1 MPYSPLQT
9 ERYKYEPKLPEVLQ
23 GDIHKIGINPKGSTK
38 SESDQ
43 KELSELFPR
52 TYGAPFIETF
62 AVNKSSESASIN
74 IGVVLSGG
82 QAPGGHNVISGLFDA
97 MKKANPE
104 SKLIGFLGGPSGIL
118 DNKVME
124 LNFNIIDQFRNTG
137 GFDIIGSGRT
147 KLESTQ
153 QFDICEDVC
162 KLNDIIA
169 LVIVGGDDSNTN
181 GAVLAEYFKHKN
193 SGISV
198 IGVPKTID
206 GDLKNEYIEVSFGF
220 DTATKTYS
228 ELIGNIEKDAN
239 SAKKYWHFIKL
250 MGRSASHICLEC
262 ALQTQPNIALI
273 SEEIEESHKSLT
285 EIVLDMVNIIVKR
298 SELGSDYGIV
308 LIPEGLIEFIPEM
321 KQLISELNTLLAEH
335 EEHFGT
341 LHTFEDQSRW
351 INRELSR
358 DSSYVFSTLP
368 NNIQRQLLMDR
379 DPHGNVQVSRI
390 ETEKLLIQM
399 VSSRLDELKSEG
411 KYKGKFS
418 SQDHFFGYE
427 GRCAFPSNFDAD
439 YCYSLGYNAYVL
451 AASELTGYLSSI
463 RNLAKPVSEWTAGGV
478 PVTMMMNLEQR
489 HGKMKPV
496 IKKAMVDLKGK
507 PFTEFSAKRNIW
519 AIKSSYIFP
528 GAIQYF
534 GPTEVCDATSVTLR
548 LEGGK

>member
-1 MPYSPLQT
+1 MTYSPLQT
-9 ERYKYEPKLPEVLQ
+9 ARYKYEPKLPEVLK
-23 GDIHKIGINPKGSTK
+23 GDIHKIGINPKGSTH

-43 KELSELFPR
+43 KELEKLFPR
-52 TYGAPFIETF
+52 TYGAPFIET
-62 AVNKSSESASIN
+62 VSLQESSQSAGIN

-82 QAPGGHNVISGLFDA
+82 QAPGGHNVLSGLFDA
-97 MKKANPE
+97 MKKADPE
-104 SKLIGFLGGPSGIL
+104 SRLIGFLGGPSGIL
-118 DNKVME
+118 ENKTIE
-124 LNFNIIDQFRNTG
+124 LNSDIVDQYRNTG

-147 KLESTQ
+147 KLESNE

-162 KLNDIIA
+162 KLHDISSLI
-169 LVIVGGDDSNTN
+169 IVGGDDSNTN
-181 GAVLAEYFKHKN
+181 GAVLAEYFKQKN

-228 ELIGNIEKDAN
+228 ELIGNIAKDAN

-262 ALQTQPNIALI
+262 ALQTHPNIALI
-273 SEEIEESHKSLT
+273 SEEIEHTHKSLT
-285 EIVLDMVNIIVKR
+285 DIVMDIVNIIVKR
-298 SELGSDYGIV
+298 SELGSNFGIV

-321 KQLISELNTLLAEH
+321 KQLITELNTLLAKH
-335 EEHFGT
+335 AEHFGS

-351 INRELSR
+351 INRELTR

-390 ETEKLLIQM
+390 ETEKLLVQM
-399 VSSRLDELKSEG
+399 VASRLDEMKSEG
-411 KYKGKFS
+411 KFKGTFS
-418 SQDHFFGYE
+418 PQDHFFGYE

-451 AASELTGYLSSI
+451 AVAGLTGYISSI
-463 RNLAKPVSEWTAGGV
+463 RNTAKPVKEWTAGGV
-478 PVTMMMNLEQR
+478 PVTMMMNLESR

-496 IKKAMVDLKGK
+496 IKKAMVELDGK
-507 PFTEFSAKRNIW
+507 PFSEFAAKRDIW
-519 AIKSSYIFP
+519 AIKSSYVFP

-534 GPTEVCDATSVTLR
+534 GPSDVCDAASITLQ
-548 LEGGK
+548 LEGE